1 MKIFHLDFRF
11 LKLRSGKSLM
21 RKFQPGVG
29 GSLAESATVC
39 GAQQAVLHWLLCWH
53 HLFTVFPLEWIY
65 IQHVCDENVGKHI
78 SPCDSLS
85 LASFT
90 NGIFRKQNKCRQ
102 CENVTWIHLK
112 ANKRGKH
119 CDQSFIMSN
128 VLHRANLA
136 TQISPPKTSVNR
148 QNLCI

>member
-21 RKFQPGVG
+21 RKFQLAWCRREPGG
-29 GSLAESATVC
+29 ECHSLWGPTSSSPLA
-39 GAQQAVLHWLLCWH
+39 AVLAPPVHCIS
-53 HLFTVFPLEWIY
+53 FRMNIY
-65 IQHVCDENVGKHI
+65 INMFAMKTLGSIYV
-78 SPCDSLS
+78 SLWLSLS

-90 NGIFRKQNKCRQ
+90 NGIFRKQNECRQ

-128 VLHRANLA
+128 VLHRANLS
-136 TQISPPKTSVNR
+136 TQISPQKTSVIW
-148 QNLCI
+148 QN